1 MPNFFINRPV
11 FAWVIAILICLF
23 GIISV
28 HSMGIDSYPDI
39 APPEVTVT
47 ANYPGASAQTMES
60 TVTQVIEQQLTGI
73 DNLLYFSSSSS
84 SNGQT
89 VITLTFA
96 TGTNP
101 DIAQVQVQ
109 NKVTLAEPLLP
120 TQVTQQGVVVAKA
133 SPDILM
139 FVALQSSNPAIDA
152 GRLSD
157 ILASQIQPNIGRV
170 SGVGNTTLLGSE
182 YAMRI
187 WLDPDKLQSYGL
199 STTQVLNAVSG
210 QNAQFAAGSLGAD
223 PAVRGQVFT
232 ATVTGDRLFSSL
244 KQFQDIILV
253 ANSNGTSV
261 KLSDVARIS
270 FGSQTYGFAPVY
282 NGKPAG
288 GLAVF
293 LLPGA
298 NALSVAK
305 AVKAE
310 MAVLA
315 RDLPQGVTWSVP
327 YDTTPFITASI
338 IDVIRTLVEAIVLV
352 FFVMLIFLQNLRAT
366 IIPTLV
372 IPVALLGTFIG
383 LSALHYTLNQ
393 LTLFGMVLAIGI
405 VVDDAIVVIENV
417 ERIMTEEK
425 LEPRAATRKAMG
437 QITGAIIAI
446 TVVLSA
452 VFIPSALQPGATGII
467 YAQFALTIAVSMG
480 FSAFLAMSFTPSLCA
495 AILRPEHE
503 NKKSAIYRWFNRT
516 FDWTSKKYVGHAARA
531 VTHAPRW
538 MMVFVLVV
546 VLTGFLYTK
555 LPTSFVPD
563 EDQGFVLALINLPPG
578 STLQRTNHVMGEVR
592 NTLLNSAVGKDIVG
606 IFQPEG
612 FSFVGTSENVGM
624 SFIKLADW
632 DKRSA
637 TAMQL
642 IPKINGILHGISDAQ
657 IFAVNLPT
665 IRGLSQFGG
674 IDMYLQARAGQSRE
688 ELGEAQR
695 TLLAAATKSPA
706 LFGIRPNS
714 LPSAPQ
720 LDVAVDR
727 TQAEAMGLSLTDVYD
742 TLEMQLAPFYV
753 NQFTYGGRVKRV
765 YIQADAPFR
774 MDIDALQ
781 HLYTPSLFTNSTGTS
796 TIASQ
801 SSAGTTTSSN
811 GFTTPADPSPANT
824 SIAPYNMVPL
834 SSVVNARWTFGPAVL
849 PRYNGYSA
857 IEIVGNSAP
866 GYSTGQAIDVLQH
879 IVDNQLPT
887 GFAADW
893 TGQSFQELLSGSSAT
908 TLLMLSILVVFLC
921 LAALY
926 ESWSIP
932 AAVLLVVPLGMLGM
946 LVFCLSFGVPND
958 IYFKI
963 GLVTVI
969 GLAAKNAILI
979 VEFAVE
985 GQQSGMTLR
994 DAVLTAARLRLR
1006 PILMTSAAFILG
1018 VFPLVVS
1025 SGAGASSRHEIGT
1038 GVIGGM
1044 LFATAFGLLLIPVF
1058 YVVVRQLLGDKLD
1071 EVSKKMPHHDGG
1083 EDGHDPHD
1091 GGTPGGG
1098 NGHGGGEGGGPGSG
1112 PGGASPAGEGTPA

>member
-89 VITLTFA
+89 TITLTFA

-120 TQVTQQGVVVAKA
+120 SQVTQQGVVVAKA

-139 FVALQSSNPAIDA
+139 FVALQSTNPAIDA

-223 PAVRGQVFT
+223 PAIKGQVFT

-244 KQFQDIILV
+244 KQFQDIILL
-253 ANSNGTSV
+253 ANSNGTTV

-288 GLAVF
+288 GMAVF

-310 MAVLA
+310 MAILA

-338 IDVIRTLVEAIVLV
+338 IDVIRTLIEAIVLV

-417 ERIMTEEK
+417 ERIMTEEG

-495 AILRPEHE
+495 AILKPEHE
-503 NKKSAIYRWFNRT
+503 NKKNWFYRWFDRS
-516 FDWTSKKYVGHAARA
+516 FDWTSKKYLGHAGKA
-531 VTHAPRW
+531 VGHAPRW
-538 MMVFVLVV
+538 MVVFVLVV

-578 STLQRTNHVMGEVR
+578 STLQRTNHVMDEVR
-592 NTLLNSAVGKDIVG
+592 TTLLNSAVGKDIVG

-632 DKRSA
+632 DKRSR

-642 IPKINGILHGISDAQ
+642 IPQMNGILHGISDAQ

-674 IDMYLQARAGQSRE
+674 IDMYLQARSGQSRE
-688 ELGEAQR
+688 ELGQAQG
-695 TLLAAATKSPA
+695 TLLMAAAKSPA

-727 TQAEAMGLSLTDVYD
+727 SQAEAMGLSLTDVYD
-742 TLEMQLAPFYV
+742 TLEMQLAPFYI

-774 MDIDALQ
+774 MDMSAFQ
-781 HLYTPSLFTNSTGTS
+781 HLYTPSLFTNSTGTG
-796 TIASQ
+796 TTASQ
-801 SSAGTTTSSN
+801 SSSATTTSAN
-811 GFTTPADPSPANT
+811 GFTMAENPSPANT
-824 SIAPYNMVPL
+824 SISPYNMVPL
-834 SSVVNARWTFGPAVL
+834 SSVVNAKWTFGPSVL

-866 GYSTGQAIDVLQH
+866 GYSTGQAIDVLQN
-879 IVDNQLPT
+879 IVDHQLPT

-908 TLLMLSILVVFLC
+908 TLLMLSIVVVFLC

-932 AAVLLVVPLGMLGM
+932 VAVLLVVPLGMLGM
-946 LVFCLSFGVPND
+946 LVFCLAFSVPND

-985 GQQSGMTLR
+985 SQQQGMTLR

-1018 VFPLVVS
+1018 VFPLVIS

-1071 EVSKKMPHHDGG
+1071 EVSKKMPHHDGDG

-1091 GGTPGGG
+1091 GGKPGGG
-1098 NGHGGGEGGGPGSG
+1098 GPDGGGHGGG
-1112 PGGASPAGEGTPA
+1112 PGGTSSAGEGTPA

>member
-1 MPNFFINRPV
+1 MPSFFINRPV
-11 FAWVIAILICLF
+11 FAWVVAILISLF
-23 GIISV
+23 GIIAV
-28 HSMGIDSYPDI
+28 HGMGIDSYPDI

-47 ANYPGASAQTMES
+47 AQYPGASAQTMES
-60 TVTQVIEQQLTGI
+60 TVTQVIEQELTGI
-73 DNLLYFSSSSS
+73 DNLLYFSSNSS

-89 VITLTFA
+89 QIVLTFA

-120 TQVTQQGVVVAKA
+120 SQVTQQGVVVAKA

-139 FVALQSSNPAIDA
+139 FIALQSDNPSIGA

-157 ILASQIQPNIGRV
+157 IIASQIQPNIGRV
-170 SGVGNTTLLGSE
+170 NGVGNTTLLGSE

-199 STTQVLNAVSG
+199 STTQVLNAVTG

-223 PAVRGQVFT
+223 PAVKGQVFT
-232 ATVTGDRLFSSL
+232 ATVVGDSLFSTL
-244 KQFQDIILV
+244 KQFQDIIVV
-253 ANSNGTSV
+253 ANNNGTTV

-270 FGSQTYGFAPVY
+270 FGSQTYGVAPVY
-282 NGKPAG
+282 NGKAAG
-288 GLAVF
+288 GMAIF

-305 AVKAE
+305 AVKAA
-310 MAVLA
+310 MATLA
-315 RDLPQGVTWSVP
+315 KDLPQGVTWSVP

-338 IDVIRTLVEAIVLV
+338 HDVIRTLVEAIVLV

-417 ERIMTEEK
+417 ERIMTEEH

-446 TVVLSA
+446 TVVLTA
-452 VFIPSALQPGATGII
+452 VFVPSALQPGATGII

-495 AILRPEHE
+495 AILRPEHSA
-503 NKKSAIYRWFNRT
+503 KKNAFYRWFDRT
-516 FDWTSKKYVGHAARA
+516 FDWTTKKYLGHAGRA
-531 VTHAPRW
+531 VNHAPRW
-538 MMVFVLVV
+538 MVAFVLVV

-578 STLQRTNHVMGEVR
+578 STLQSTDHVMAEVR
-592 NTLLNSAVGKDIVG
+592 DKLANSAIGKEIVG

-632 DKRSA
+632 SQRHD
-637 TAMQL
+637 TAMEL
-642 IPKINGILHGISDAQ
+642 IPKINQILHGIPDAQ

-674 IDMYLQARAGQSRE
+674 IDMYLQAREGQSRE
-688 ELGEAQR
+688 ELGLATR
-695 TLLAAATKSPA
+695 ALLAGAAKSPV

-720 LDVAVDR
+720 LAIAVDR
-727 TQAEAMGLSLTDVYD
+727 TQAQAMGLSLTDVYA
-742 TLEMQLAPFYV
+742 TLQMELAPFYID
-753 NQFTYGGRVKRV
+753 QFTYGGRVKRV
-765 YIQADAPFR
+765 YVQADAPYR
-774 MDIDALQ
+774 MGLDAFQ
-781 HLYTPSLFTNSTGTS
+781 HLYTPSLITNNISTTASRVTS
-796 TIASQ
+796 NN
-801 SSAGTTTSSN
+801 SSASN
-811 GFTTPADPSPANT
+811 GFTTPVDPSPANT
-824 SIAPYNMVPL
+824 SISPYNMVPL
-834 SSVVNARWTFGPAVL
+834 SSVVNAKWTFGPTVL

-857 IEIVGNSAP
+857 IEIVGNSAA
-866 GYSTGQAIDVLQH
+866 GYSTGQAINVLQN
-879 IVDNQLPT
+879 IVDHQLPV

-893 TGQSFQELLSGSSAT
+893 TGQSFQELLSGSSAV
-908 TLLMLSILVVFLC
+908 TLLLLSIVVVFLC

-932 AAVLLVVPLGMLGM
+932 VSVLLVVPLGMLGM

-985 GQQSGMTLR
+985 GQQRGMTLR

-1006 PILMTSAAFILG
+1006 PILMTSMAFILG
-1018 VFPLVVS
+1018 VFPLVTS
-1025 SGAGASSRHEIGT
+1025 SGAGAASRHEIGT

-1044 LFATAFGLLLIPVF
+1044 LFATFFGLLLIPVF
-1058 YVVVRQLLGDKLD
+1058 YVVVRRLLGDKLD
-1071 EVSKKMPHHDGG
+1071 EVSHKMPHHDG
-1083 EDGHDPHD
+1083 DGDD
-1091 GGTPGGG
+1091 GK
-1098 NGHGGGEGGGPGSG
+1098 HGGGASGGGTGGGSG
-1112 PGGASPAGEGTPA
+1112 QSPAGEGTPV

>member
-1 MPNFFINRPV
+1 MPSFFINRPV
-11 FAWVIAILICLF
+11 FAWVIAILISLF

-28 HSMGIDSYPDI
+28 HGMGIDSYPDI

-47 ANYPGASAQTMES
+47 AQYPGASAQTMES
-60 TVTQVIEQQLTGI
+60 TVTQVIEQELTGI
-73 DNLLYFSSSSS
+73 DNLLYFSSNSS

-89 VITLTFA
+89 QIILTFA

-120 TQVTQQGVVVAKA
+120 SQVTQQGVVVAKA

-139 FVALQSSNPAIDA
+139 FVALQSDNPSIDA

-157 ILASQIQPNIGRV
+157 ILASQIQPNLGRV
-170 SGVGNTTLLGSE
+170 NGVGNTTLLGSE

-199 STTQVLNAVSG
+199 STTQVVNAVTA

-223 PAVRGQVFT
+223 PAVKGQVFT
-232 ATVTGDRLFSSL
+232 ATVTGDSLFSTL
-244 KQFQDIILV
+244 KQFEDIIVV
-253 ANSNGTSV
+253 ANGNGTTV
-261 KLSDVARIS
+261 KLSDVAHIS
-270 FGSQTYGFAPVY
+270 FGSQTYGVAPVY
-282 NGKPAG
+282 NGKAAG
-288 GLAVF
+288 GMAIF

-310 MAVLA
+310 MATLA
-315 RDLPQGVTWSVP
+315 RDLPEGVTWSVP

-338 IDVIRTLVEAIVLV
+338 LDVIRTLVEAIVLV

-417 ERIMTEEK
+417 ERIMTEEH

-495 AILRPEHE
+495 AILRPEHATQK
-503 NKKSAIYRWFNRT
+503 NAVYRWFDRS
-516 FDWTSKKYVGHAARA
+516 FDWTTKKYLGHAGRA
-531 VTHAPRW
+531 VSHAPRW
-538 MMVFVLVV
+538 MVVFVLVV

-578 STLQRTNHVMGEVR
+578 STLQRTDHVMAEVR
-592 NTLLNSAVGKDIVG
+592 DKLSQSAIGKEIVG

-632 DKRSA
+632 NKRHD
-637 TAMQL
+637 TAMKL
-642 IPKINGILHGISDAQ
+642 IPQINQILHSIPDAQ

-674 IDMYLQARAGQSRE
+674 IDMYLQAREGQSRD
-688 ELGEAQR
+688 ELAQATR
-695 TLLAAATKSPA
+695 TLLAAATKSPV

-720 LDVAVDR
+720 LAIAVDR
-727 TQAEAMGLSLTDVYD
+727 TQAQAMGLSLTDVYA
-742 TLEMQLAPFYV
+742 TLATELAPFYID
-753 NQFTYGGRVKRV
+753 QFTYGGRVKRV
-765 YIQADAPFR
+765 YIQADAPYR
-774 MDIDALQ
+774 MGLDAFQ
-781 HLYTPSLFTNSTGTS
+781 HLYTPSLFTNGTS
-796 TIASQ
+796 T
-801 SSAGTTTSSN
+801 SAGTSISAIANQSSSSSASTSN
-811 GFTTPADPSPANT
+811 GFTTPVDPSPANT
-824 SIAPYNMVPL
+824 SISPYNMVPL
-834 SSVVNARWTFGPAVL
+834 SSVVNAKWAFGPTVL

-857 IEIVGNSAP
+857 IEIVGNPAA
-866 GYSTGQAIDVLQH
+866 GYATGQAIDVLQN
-879 IVDNQLPT
+879 IVDHQLPV

-893 TGQSFQELLSGSSAT
+893 TGQSFQELLSGSSAV
-908 TLLMLSILVVFLC
+908 TLLMLSIVVVFLC

-985 GQQSGMTLR
+985 GQQRGMTLR

-1006 PILMTSAAFILG
+1006 PILMTSMAFILG
-1018 VFPLVVS
+1018 VFPLVTS
-1025 SGAGASSRHEIGT
+1025 SGAGAASRHEIGT

-1044 LFATAFGLLLIPVF
+1044 LFATFFGLLLIPVF
-1058 YVVVRQLLGDKLD
+1058 YVVVRGLLGDKLD
-1071 EVSKKMPHHDGG
+1071 EVSHKMPHHDRDG
-1083 EDGHDPHD
+1083 EDDHGKHD

-1098 NGHGGGEGGGPGSG
+1098 GGGSGGSG
-1112 PGGASPAGEGTPA
+1112 PSPTDEGTPA

>member
-1 MPNFFINRPV
+1 MPSFFINRPV

-28 HSMGIDSYPDI
+28 HGMGIDSYPDI

-47 ANYPGASAQTMES
+47 AQYPGASAQTMES

-73 DNLLYFSSSSS
+73 DNLLYFSSNSS

-89 VITLTFA
+89 QIILTFA

-109 NKVTLAEPLLP
+109 NKVTLAQPLLP

-139 FVALQSSNPAIDA
+139 FVALQSDSPAIDA

-170 SGVGNTTLLGSE
+170 NGVGNTTLLGSE
-182 YAMRI
+182 YAVRI

-199 STTQVLNAVSG
+199 STTQVLNAVSS

-223 PAVRGQVFT
+223 PAVKGQVFT
-232 ATVTGDRLFSSL
+232 ANVTGDSLFSSL
-244 KQFQDIILV
+244 KQFQDIIVV
-253 ANSNGTSV
+253 ANSNGTTV

-282 NGKPAG
+282 NGKAAG
-288 GLAVF
+288 GMAVF

-298 NALSVAK
+298 NALAVAK

-310 MAVLA
+310 MATLA
-315 RDLPQGVTWSVP
+315 KDLPEGVTWSVP

-338 IDVIRTLVEAIVLV
+338 VDVIRTLVEAIVLV

-417 ERIMTEEK
+417 ERIMTEEH

-480 FSAFLAMSFTPSLCA
+480 FSAFLALSFTPSLCA
-495 AILRPEHE
+495 AILKPEHAA
-503 NKKSAIYRWFNRT
+503 NKNAFYRWFDRT
-516 FDWTSKKYVGHAARA
+516 FDWTTKKYIGHAGRA

-538 MMVFVLVV
+538 MVGFVLVV
-546 VLTGFLYTK
+546 VLTGFMYTK

-578 STLQRTNHVMGEVR
+578 STLQTTDHVMAEVR
-592 NTLLNSAVGKDIVG
+592 DKLGNSPFSKEIVG

-632 DKRSA
+632 NQRHD
-637 TAMQL
+637 TAMTL
-642 IPKINGILHGISDAQ
+642 IPKINQTLHGISDAQ

-674 IDMYLQARAGQSRE
+674 IDMYLQAREGQSRA
-688 ELGEAQR
+688 ELAQATG
-695 TLLAAATKSPA
+695 TLLAGATKSPV

-720 LDVAVDR
+720 LDIAVDR
-727 TQAEAMGLSLTDVYD
+727 TQAQAMGLSLSDVYS
-742 TLEMQLAPFYV
+742 TLQMELAPFYID
-753 NQFTYGGRVKRV
+753 QFTYAGRVKRV
-765 YIQADAPFR
+765 YIQADAPYR
-774 MDIDALQ
+774 MGIDAFQ
-781 HLYTPSLFTNSTGTS
+781 HLYTPSLFTNNASTS
-796 TIASQ
+796 TAASQ
-801 SSAGTTTSSN
+801 SSSSSASASN
-811 GFTTPADPSPANT
+811 GFTTPVDPSPANT
-824 SIAPYNMVPL
+824 LISPYNMVPL
-834 SSVVNARWTFGPAVL
+834 ASVVNAKWSFGPTVL

-879 IVDNQLPT
+879 IVDRQLPT

-893 TGQSFQELLSGSSAT
+893 TGQSFQELLSGSSAI
-908 TLLMLSILVVFLC
+908 TLLLLSIVVVFLC

-946 LVFCLSFGVPND
+946 LAFCLSFGVPND

-985 GQQSGMTLR
+985 GQQRGMTLR

-1006 PILMTSAAFILG
+1006 PILMTSMAFILG

-1025 SGAGASSRHEIGT
+1025 SGAGAASRHEIGT

-1044 LFATAFGLLLIPVF
+1044 LFATFFGLLLIPVF
-1058 YVVVRQLLGDKLD
+1058 YVVVRRLLGDKLD
-1071 EVSKKMPHHDGG
+1071 EVSHKMPHHDHDGDDD
-1083 EDGHDPHD
+1083 DGHGKHD

-1098 NGHGGGEGGGPGSG
+1098 DGHGGGA
-1112 PGGASPAGEGTPA
+1112 GGASGQSPAGEGSPA

>member
-1 MPNFFINRPV
+1 MPSFFIDRPV
-11 FAWVIAILICLF
+11 FAWVIAILLSLF
-23 GIISV
+23 GILSV
-28 HSMGIDSYPDI
+28 RTMGIDSYPDI
-39 APPEVTVT
+39 APPQVTVT
-47 ANYPGASAQTMES
+47 AQYPGASAQTMES

-73 DNLLYFSSSSS
+73 DNLLYFSSTSSA
-84 SNGQT
+84 NGQT
-89 VITLTFA
+89 QIILTFA

-120 TQVTQQGVVVAKA
+120 SQVTQQGVIVAKS
-133 SPDILM
+133 SPDILL
-139 FVALQSSNPAIDA
+139 FIALQSDNAAIDA

-157 ILASQIQPNIGRV
+157 ILASQIQPVIGRV
-170 SGVGNTTLLGSE
+170 TGVGNTTLLGSE
-182 YAMRI
+182 YAVRI

-199 STTQVLNAVSG
+199 STTQVLNAVTG

-223 PAVRGQVFT
+223 PAVKGQVFT
-232 ATVTGDRLFSSL
+232 ATVSGDSLFSSIQ
-244 KQFQDIILV
+244 QFRDIIVV
-253 ANSNGTSV
+253 ANNNGTTV
-261 KLSDVARIS
+261 RLSDVARIS
-270 FGSQTYGFAPVY
+270 FGSQTYGQAPVY

-298 NALSVAK
+298 NALTVEK
-305 AVKAE
+305 AVKAA
-310 MAVLA
+310 MDTLA
-315 RDLPQGVTWSVP
+315 RDLPEGVTWSIP

-338 IDVIRTLVEAIVLV
+338 ADVIRTLVEAIVLV
-352 FFVMLIFLQNLRAT
+352 FFVMLVFLQNLRAT

-417 ERIMTEEK
+417 ERIMTEEH
-425 LEPRAATRKAMG
+425 LEPRAATRKAMQ

-495 AILRPEHE
+495 AILKPEHQV
-503 NKKSAIYRWFNRT
+503 KKNAFYRWFDRT
-516 FDWTSKKYVGHAARA
+516 FDWTTNHYLSHAGKA
-531 VTHAPRW
+531 VRHAPRW
-538 MMVFVLVV
+538 MIGFVLVV
-546 VLTGFLYTK
+546 VLTGFLYTR

-563 EDQGFVLALINLPPG
+563 EDQGFALALVNLPSG
-578 STLQRTNHVMGEVR
+578 STLERTNHVMGELR
-592 NTLLNSAVGKDIVG
+592 EKLLKSAVGKDIVG

-624 SFIKLADW
+624 SFIKLSDW
-632 DKRSA
+632 DKRSQ

-642 IPKINGILHGISDAQ
+642 IPQFNRILSSIPDAQ
-657 IFAVNLPT
+657 IFVVNLPT

-674 IDMYLQARAGQSRE
+674 VDMYLQARAGQSRA
-688 ELGEAQR
+688 ELAQAQGA
-695 TLLAAATKSPA
+695 LLASAAKSPV

-714 LPSAPQ
+714 LPYAPQ
-720 LDVAVDR
+720 LDIAVDR
-727 TQAEAMGLSLTDVYD
+727 TQAQAMGLSLSDVYQ
-742 TLEMQLAPFYV
+742 TLQMELAPFYI

-765 YIQADAPFR
+765 YVQADAPFR
-774 MDIDALQ
+774 MSLDALQ
-781 HLYTPSLFTNSTGTS
+781 HLYTPSLFTSTASASASKSS
-796 TIASQ
+796 TV
-801 SSAGTTTSSN
+801 TTVASN
-811 GFTTPADPSPANT
+811 GFVTPVDPSPANT

-834 SSVVNARWTFGPAVL
+834 ASVVNAKWAFGPTVL
-849 PRYNGYSA
+849 PRYNGFSA
-857 IEIVGNSAP
+857 IEIVGNSGP
-866 GYSTGQAIDVLQH
+866 GYSTGQAIDTLND
-879 IVDNQLPT
+879 IVNHQLPR

-893 TGQSFQELLSGSSAT
+893 TGQSYQELLSGSSAT
-908 TLLMLSILVVFLC
+908 TLMALSIVVVFLC

-932 AAVLLVVPLGMLGM
+932 VSVLLVVPLGMLGM
-946 LVFCLSFGVPND
+946 LVFCLGFGVPND

-985 GQQSGMTLR
+985 GQQKGMTLR

-1006 PILMTSAAFILG
+1006 PILMTSMAFILG
-1018 VFPLVVS
+1018 VFPLVIS
-1025 SGAGASSRHEIGT
+1025 SGAGAASRHEIGT

-1044 LFATAFGLLLIPVF
+1044 LFATFLGLLLIPVF
-1058 YVVVRQLLGDKLD
+1058 YVVVRQMLGDKLD
-1071 EVSKKMPHHDGG
+1071 EVSHKMPHHGQNG
-1083 EDGHDPHD
+1083 GHDAGDPPD
-1091 GGTPGGG
+1091 GT
-1098 NGHGGGEGGGPGSG
+1098 GENKPV
-1112 PGGASPAGEGTPA
+1112 